1 MGLQTVAL
9 YLAVAVTHILL
20 IQMIQKVLIA
30 NRGEI
35 ALRIVRACRELG
47 VATLAVYS
55 EADEQSLHV
64 QLADEA
70 ICIGP
75 AASSESYLK
84 ADRLISAA
92 EIADVDAIHP
102 GFGFLSENA
111 EFAEQCESC
120 NIKFIG
126 PKSSTI
132 RDMGDKARA
141 KAVAKSAKAPVVP
154 GSDGP
159 VDDDKE
165 ALEFAKSIGFPVIIK
180 AVAGG
185 GGKGMR
191 LAHNAVAFQKEFETA
206 RHEADKAFNNNSVYI
221 EKFIED
227 PRHIEI
233 QILADEHGKILHLGE
248 RDCSVQRRYQKL
260 IEEAPSPF
268 VDNRMRDR
276 MGKAAIRIAQECGY
290 QNAGTVEFLV
300 DKNGDFYFIEMN
312 TRIQVEHGVTEECT
326 GIDLVKRQIQI
337 ASGEKLD
344 LDQRDIRWQRHV
356 IECRINAEDPGRNFS
371 PCPGTI
377 GLYYQPGGPGVRV
390 DTHVYS
396 GYVVPPH
403 YDSMIAKLIVS
414 GPTREKAIKRMDRA
428 LSEYLIGGI
437 RTSIAFSSAIMKD
450 PQFQSGDVTT
460 SYIKEFLARTPK
472 ERYLPGGGIS

>member
-1 MGLQTVAL
+1 
-9 YLAVAVTHILL
+9 
-20 IQMIQKVLIA
+20 MIQKILIA

-47 VATLAVYS
+47 IRTLAVYS

-84 ADRLISAA
+84 ADRIISAA

-126 PKSSTI
+126 PKSETI
-132 RDMGDKARA
+132 RLMGDKAMAKEVAKRA
-141 KAVAKSAKAPVVP
+141 KAPTIP

-159 VDDDKE
+159 VNDEKE
-165 ALEFAKSIGFPVIIK
+165 AVKIAKEIGFPVIIK

-191 LAHNAVAFQKEFETA
+191 LAHNAMAFAKEFNTA
-206 RHEADKAFNNNSVYI
+206 RQEAEKAFGNGDVYI
-221 EKFIED
+221 EKYIEE
-227 PRHIEI
+227 PRHIEF
-233 QILADEHGKILHLGE
+233 QILADEHGKVLHLGE

-260 IEEAPSPF
+260 IEEAPSPYLT
-268 VDNRMRDR
+268 DKLRAK
-276 MGKAAIRIAQECGY
+276 MGAAAVRIAQECDY

-312 TRIQVEHGVTEECT
+312 ARIQVEHGVTEEVT
-326 GIDLVKRQIQI
+326 GLDLVKRQIRI
-337 ASGEKLD
+337 AGGEKLE
-344 LDQRDIRWQRHV
+344 LEQKDIKILRHC
-356 IECRINAEDPGRNFS
+356 IECRINAEDPTRNFA
-371 PCPGTI
+371 PCPGEVKF
-377 GLYYQPGGPGVRV
+377 YYTPGGHGVRI
-390 DTHVYS
+390 DSHVYQ
-396 GYVVPPH
+396 GYHVPPY
-403 YDSMIAKLIVS
+403 YDSMVAKLMVY
-414 GPTREKAIKRMDRA
+414 GRTREIAMDRMYRA
-428 LSEYLIGGI
+428 LNEYMIRGI
-437 RTSIAFSSAIMKD
+437 KTTIPFCAAVMKD
-450 PQFQSGDVTT
+450 PVFRSGDVTT
-460 SYIKEFLARTPK
+460 KYIEEFLSRTP
-472 ERYLPGGGIS
+472 RDVFTIDDSM